1 MKSSPEGRKTGVHGL
16 LRSGKNPLKFG
27 ILFTSHPNTEREPY
41 PHRDVHARVTR
52 EIQEADA
59 LGFDIAWI
67 AEHHFSNQYGILPD
81 PFTYI
86 AYLATKTK
94 RIRLGSAVMTLPLY
108 NPVRIVENAA
118 FVDILTEGRL
128 ILGLGSGYR
137 PYEFEGLGIGFEER
151 REIQEEA
158 LPLVLEALHQRQID
172 HEGKYFRH
180 NVTGDY
186 EIFPAGVQEP
196 HPPLY
201 MAAGTERSIAV
212 AARHGFGLM
221 LSTLPAFEK
230 LAAQISFYREKMRE
244 APVPWNQNPAFGQVD
259 VARWVY
265 IAETDAQAKAES
277 EEGIIRHLT
286 HFLTQGTAGYL
297 GNVSEKDM
305 GMELDYDELA
315 ETTFIH
321 GSPDTVIGRIRKLQS
336 TTGATSLVLH
346 YPPYYGPEKTL
357 KMLRMFAETVFPELQ
372 GKSPTESTQVG

>member
-1 MKSSPEGRKTGVHGL
+1 
-16 LRSGKNPLKFG
+16 
-27 ILFTSHPNTEREPY
+27 
-41 PHRDVHARVTR
+41 
-52 EIQEADA
+52 
-59 LGFDIAWI
+59 
-67 AEHHFSNQYGILPD
+67 
-81 PFTYI
+81 
-86 AYLATKTK
+86 
-94 RIRLGSAVMTLPLY
+94 
-108 NPVRIVENAA
+108 
-118 FVDILTEGRL
+118 
-128 ILGLGSGYR
+128 
-137 PYEFEGLGIGFEER
+137 
-151 REIQEEA
+151 
-158 LPLVLEALHQRQID
+158 
-172 HEGKYFRH
+172 
-180 NVTGDY
+180 
-186 EIFPAGVQEP
+186 
-196 HPPLY
+196 

-230 LAAQISFYREKMRE
+230 LTAQISFYREKMRE